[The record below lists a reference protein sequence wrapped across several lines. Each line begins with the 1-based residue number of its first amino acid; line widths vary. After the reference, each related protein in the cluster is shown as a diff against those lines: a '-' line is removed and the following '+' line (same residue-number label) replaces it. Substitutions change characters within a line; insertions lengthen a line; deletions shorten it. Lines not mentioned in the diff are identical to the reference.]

1 MALDLTKLRAALPFR
16 AKPRS
21 ANANKVLDVRVT
33 VQENARTSSGLL
45 WDIGDTGL
53 GPQGGQTYVRPSEN
67 PAGILGMLA
76 IRLDEMERE
85 VRADMA
91 KAAKVKVKATR
102 PKKS

>member
-1 MALDLTKLRAALPFR
+1 MSIDLTKLREALPFR

-21 ANANKVLDVRVT
+21 SKANKVLDVRIT
-33 VQENARTSSGLL
+33 VQQTSSTSSGLL

-53 GPQGGQTYVRPSEN
+53 GPQGGQSYVRPAEN

-85 VRADMA
+85 IRSDIRKQERGAG
-91 KAAKVKVKATR
+91 
-102 PKKS
+102 